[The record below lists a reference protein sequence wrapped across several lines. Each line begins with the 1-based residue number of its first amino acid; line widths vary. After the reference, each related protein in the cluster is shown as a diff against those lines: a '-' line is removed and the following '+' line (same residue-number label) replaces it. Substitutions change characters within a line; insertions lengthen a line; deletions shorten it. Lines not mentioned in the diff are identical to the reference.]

1 MTSSPTLAR
10 MIGALLR
17 IPFQATVTRV
27 YQRLGE
33 AGYTDLRPAHFAV
46 LQNVRPEG
54 LHVTELADLAQMTR
68 QSMGA
73 LVDYVEECGYVERVT
88 DPGDGRAWLIRLTEK
103 GRDVEQV
110 ARSALAE
117 LESEW
122 AAALGEERFAALYST
137 LSDLVAL
144 VDTSVGEENDSL
156 THDSSH
162 AIRVL

>member
-1 MTSSPTLAR
+1 MTSSPSLTR

-17 IPFQATVTRV
+17 IPFQATVKRV
-27 YQRLGE
+27 YQRLLE

-46 LQNVRPEG
+46 LQNLRTEG

-73 LVDYVEECGYVERVT
+73 LVDYVEERGYVERIS
-88 DPGDGRAWLIRLTEK
+88 DPGDGRAWLVRLTEK
-103 GRDVEQV
+103 GLDVEQV

-122 AAALGEERFAALYST
+122 AGALGEERFAALYST
-137 LSDLVAL
+137 LSDLVAI
-144 VDTSVGEENDSL
+144 VEM
-156 THDSSH
+156 
-162 AIRVL
+162 